1 MPYKLQETF
10 LNTARKQKVRVS
22 IYLVNGIRL
31 QGRIRSFDTYTIL
44 LDDGRNQTLV
54 FKHAITTIIP
64 SERIELRFLGGE
76 QAEEGENQ
84 QNESEQTDVNAL

>member
-1 MPYKLQETF
+1 MPFKLQETF
-10 LNTARKQKVRVS
+10 LNTARKQKIRVS

-31 QGRIRSFDTYTIL
+31 QGKIRSFDTYSIL

-64 SERIELRFLGGE
+64 SEKIELRFLGGE
-76 QAEEGENQ
+76 EQQEGE
-84 QNESEQTDVNAL
+84 TDVNAL